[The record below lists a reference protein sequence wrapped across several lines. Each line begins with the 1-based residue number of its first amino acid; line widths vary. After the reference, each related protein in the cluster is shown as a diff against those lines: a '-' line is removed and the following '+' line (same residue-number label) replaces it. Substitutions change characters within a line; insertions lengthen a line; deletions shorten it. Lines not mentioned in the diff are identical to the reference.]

1 MVVGEQAEGVDLLI
15 VGAGPGGYTA
25 ALEAARLGRDV
36 TLVDRDGE
44 DGVGGV
50 CVRSGCIPSKAL
62 LEVADAVFRVR
73 ALEPAGVRTEGVTL
87 DLAAFQRWRS
97 DQVAGLAG
105 AVRRELRQA
114 GVRIVAGDLR
124 FTRPD
129 RVVVQGAADGPPTFF
144 EFADAIIAT
153 GATALAVPGLP
164 RDGATVL
171 DPADVLALEVLP
183 ERVAVVGGDYIGVE
197 FATALAKLGSVVTI
211 VEAAARLLPA
221 MDAVFDRPLRR
232 GLDALGVAVHLGARA
247 TGYGEGRLAV
257 EGSGLAAGG
266 AHIDAHQVV
275 VSAGRRP
282 ATSALG
288 LARLGVSPDA
298 DGRLPVAAD
307 RRLTPHVAA
316 IGDVTPGPALAH
328 KAYAEARVAVAALCG
343 RPAAFAPVAVPEVV
357 ASDPQLA
364 TAGLSAEE
372 ARAEGLDVATTR
384 LPLGASGRASTMG
397 ARHGFV
403 QLVVD
408 TDADAVV
415 GVQIAG
421 PNASELI
428 AEGVLAIEMAAS
440 PTDLAASIHPH
451 PTLSEL
457 TSDAARAAQLRR

>member
-36 TLVDRDGE
+36 TLVDRDGD

-50 CVRSGCIPSKAL
+50 CVRSGCVPSKAL
-62 LEVADAVFRVR
+62 LEVADAVVRVR
-73 ALEPAGVRTEGVTL
+73 SLEPAGVRTEGVTL

-105 AVRRELRQA
+105 AVRRQLRQA
-114 GVRIVAGDLR
+114 GVRVVAGDLR

-129 RVVVQGAADGPPTFF
+129 RVVVQAAADGPPTFF

-153 GATALAVPGLP
+153 GATAVTVPGLP
-164 RDGATVL
+164 RDGTAVL

-183 ERVAVVGGDYIGVE
+183 ERVAVIGGDYIGVE
-197 FATALAKLGSVVTI
+197 LATALAKLGSVVTI

-221 MDAVFDRPLRR
+221 MNAVFERPLRR
-232 GLDALGVAVHLGARA
+232 GLDALGVRVHLGARA
-247 TGYGEGRLAV
+247 TGYGDGRLAV
-257 EGSGLAAGG
+257 DSEAGG
-266 AHIDAHQVV
+266 AHIDADRVV
-275 VSAGRRP
+275 VSVGRRP
-282 ATSALG
+282 ATAALG
-288 LARLGVSPDA
+288 LERLGVAPGA

-316 IGDVTPGPALAH
+316 IGDVTPGPPLAH

-343 RPAAFAPVAVPEVV
+343 RRAAFAPVAVPEVV
-357 ASDPQLA
+357 ASDPQLS

-372 ARAEGLDVATTR
+372 AKAAGLDVATTR
-384 LPLGASGRASTMG
+384 LPLRASGRAATMG

-457 TSDAARAAQLRR
+457 ISDAARAAQHRR